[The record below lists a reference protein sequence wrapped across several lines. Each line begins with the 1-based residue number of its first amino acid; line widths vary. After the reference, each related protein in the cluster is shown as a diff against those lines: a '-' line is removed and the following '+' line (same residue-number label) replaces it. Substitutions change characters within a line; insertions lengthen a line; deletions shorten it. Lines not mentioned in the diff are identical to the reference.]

1 MCFYYC
7 HCCRSLPLAATYDA
21 DSDDDDDDDVHH
33 QLVASALSY
42 AAARCSIDKPK
53 LQPDKCK

>member
-1 MCFYYC
+1 
-7 HCCRSLPLAATYDA
+7 LPLAATYDA
-21 DSDDDDDDDVHH
+21 GSDDDDADDDDDVHH